1 MEENENKSINI
12 AAIYISQ
19 GFLFKSI
26 EKYLTA
32 DGITVNE
39 VKANTGKL
47 DGVSSET
54 DAIIIFADGEAK
66 NWRDTLIMTRDRAL
80 DLDIP
85 MFVIQGDMDTEDIN
99 NTFPINSVTHMYL
112 RPVNVRE
119 ASMQIIEYIS
129 NHGKR
134 TKKKILVVDDSGAM
148 LRNVKGWLGE
158 KYHVIPANSG
168 AMAIKYLSMDKP
180 DLVLLDYEMPV
191 VNGKQVLEMI
201 RTESDFSS
209 VPVIFLTGKNDRE
222 SIMDVL
228 ALKPEGYLLKTM
240 KPGEIIA
247 AVDDFFAKRENEEK
261 LKRING

>member
-1 MEENENKSINI
+1 MEENENRNISI
-12 AAIYISQ
+12 AAVYMSQ
-19 GFLFKSI
+19 GFLLKSV

-32 DGITVNE
+32 DGISVE
-39 VKANTGKL
+39 GVKANTGRL
-47 DGVSSET
+47 DGVGKDT

-66 NWRDTLIMTRDRAL
+66 DWRDTLVMTKDRAL

-85 MFVIQGDMDTEDIN
+85 VFVIQGDMDTEDIN
-99 NTFPINSVTHMYL
+99 NSFPLNSVTHLYL

-119 ASMQIIEYIS
+119 ASMQILEYIS
-129 NHGKR
+129 SHGKR

-148 LRNVKGWLGE
+148 LRNVRGWLGE

-209 VPVIFLTGKNDRE
+209 IPVIFLTGKNDRE
-222 SIMDVL
+222 SIMEVL

-247 AVDDFFAKRENEEK
+247 AVDDFFAKRDNAEK
-261 LKRING
+261 LKKV

>member
-1 MEENENKSINI
+1 MEENENRTINI
-12 AAIYISQ
+12 TAIYLTQ

-26 EKYLTA
+26 EKYLVS
-32 DGITVNE
+32 DGITVNGI
-39 VKANTGKL
+39 KAGTGKL
-47 DGVSSET
+47 DGIGRET
-54 DAIIIFADGEAK
+54 DAILMFADGEVK
-66 NWRDTLIMTRDRAL
+66 DWRDTIVMTKDRAL

-85 MFVIQGDMDTEDIN
+85 MFVIQGDMDIEDLN
-99 NTFPINSVTHMYL
+99 STFPINTITHMFL

-129 NHGKR
+129 SHGRR

-148 LRNVKGWLGE
+148 LRNVKAWLGE

-209 VPVIFLTGKNDRE
+209 IPVIFLTGKNDRE
-222 SIMDVL
+222 SIMEVL

-247 AVDDFFAKRENEEK
+247 AVDDFFDKRDNEEK
-261 LKRING
+261 FKKI

>member
-1 MEENENKSINI
+1 MEENENRKINI
-12 AAIYISQ
+12 AAIYMSQ

-32 DGITVNE
+32 DGITVNAI
-39 VKANTGKL
+39 KANTGRL
-47 DGVSSET
+47 DGIGNET
-54 DAIIIFADGEAK
+54 DAIIIFADGEVK
-66 NWRDTLIMTRDRAL
+66 NWLDTLVMTKDKAL

-85 MFVIQGDMDTEDIN
+85 IFVIQGDMDTEDVN
-99 NTFPINSVTHMYL
+99 NSFPINTITHIYM

-129 NHGKR
+129 SHGKR
-134 TKKKILVVDDSGAM
+134 NKKKILVVDDSGAM
-148 LRNVKGWLGE
+148 LRSVKGWLGE
-158 KYHVIPANSG
+158 KYHVVPANSG

-209 VPVIFLTGKNDRE
+209 IPVIFLTGKNDRE
-222 SIMDVL
+222 SIMEVL
-228 ALKPEGYLLKTM
+228 ALKPEGYLLKSM
-240 KPGEIIA
+240 KPQEIIA
-247 AVDDFFAKRENEEK
+247 AVDDFFAKRETEEK
-261 LKRING
+261 FKRL

>member
-1 MEENENKSINI
+1 MEENENRKISI
-12 AAIYISQ
+12 AAVYMSQ
-19 GFLFKSI
+19 GFLQKSV
-26 EKYLTA
+26 EKYLTV
-32 DGITVNE
+32 DGISVE
-39 VKANTGKL
+39 GIKANTGRL
-47 DGVSSET
+47 DGIGNDT

-66 NWRDTLIMTRDRAL
+66 DWRDTIVMTKDRAL

-85 MFVIQGDMDTEDIN
+85 VFVIQGDMDTEDIN
-99 NTFPINSVTHMYL
+99 NTFPLNSVTHMYL

-119 ASMQIIEYIS
+119 ASMQILEYIS
-129 NHGKR
+129 SHGKR
-134 TKKKILVVDDSGAM
+134 NKKKILVVDDSGAM

-209 VPVIFLTGKNDRE
+209 IPVIFLTGKNDRE
-222 SIMDVL
+222 SIMEVL
-228 ALKPEGYLLKTM
+228 ALKPEGYLLKSM

-247 AVDDFFAKRENEEK
+247 AVDEFFEKRDNAEK
-261 LKRING
+261 LKRV